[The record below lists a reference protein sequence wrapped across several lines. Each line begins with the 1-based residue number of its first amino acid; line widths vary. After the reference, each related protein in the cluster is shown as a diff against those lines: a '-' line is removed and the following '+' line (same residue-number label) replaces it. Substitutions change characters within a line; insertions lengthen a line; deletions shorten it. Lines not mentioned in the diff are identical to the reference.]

1 MATFT
6 DKVIVITGASEGIGR
21 ALCLALAPQRPRL
34 AIAARNEERLNE
46 LMKEVESKGAQALI
60 VPTDVT
66 CEEACKRL
74 IRMTIEKWGSID
86 VLVNNA
92 GGTMWTK
99 FEDITDTSI
108 FEKLIRLNYLGSVYC
123 TYYALHYLK
132 KSQGLVV
139 AVSSVAGL
147 VGVPTRTGYAA
158 SKHALFGF
166 FDSLRIELEGTGV
179 SVTMVAPAFV
189 LSEIHRRA
197 LGHDGKPLGK
207 SPLQEDSQILPGL
220 RNNRVQRHLID
231 VQLKH
236 IRPAVMADDVK
247 VELRAADLAE
257 IKRRRQNGFT
267 LKIGPREYLAQRA
280 NDCTAA
286 AHQHR
291 IRRIAE
297 RHTHGVREILFADEL
312 ACRQYETAPFQGDV
326 LHRRQ
331 PSVPIVSGRSTVQC
345 DVF

>member
-1 MATFT
+1 MAIFT
-6 DKVIVITGASEGIGR
+6 DKVIVVTGASEGIGR
-21 ALCLALAPQRPRL
+21 ALCLSLASQRPKL

-66 CEEACKRL
+66 SEDACKRL

-108 FEKLIRLNYLGSVYC
+108 FEKLLRLNYLGSVYC
-123 TYYALHYLK
+123 TYYALPHLK
-132 KSQGLVV
+132 KSRGLVV

-147 VGVPTRTGYAA
+147 TGVPTRTGYAA
-158 SKHALFGF
+158 AKHALFGF

-179 SVTMVAPAFV
+179 SVTMIAPDFV

-207 SPLQEDSQILPGL
+207 SPLQEGKIMTAEKCAALIVKAMENRDRVLLTSRRAKVGL
-220 RNNRVQRHLID
+220 WIKMVSPRSID
-231 VQLKH
+231 NIAKKA
-236 IRPAVMADDVK
+236 IREK
-247 VELRAADLAE
+247 
-257 IKRRRQNGFT
+257 K
-267 LKIGPREYLAQRA
+267 
-280 NDCTAA
+280 
-286 AHQHR
+286 
-291 IRRIAE
+291 
-297 RHTHGVREILFADEL
+297 
-312 ACRQYETAPFQGDV
+312 
-326 LHRRQ
+326 
-331 PSVPIVSGRSTVQC
+331 
-345 DVF
+345 

>member
-1 MATFT
+1 MAIFT
-6 DKVIVITGASEGIGR
+6 DKIIVVTGASEGIGR

-34 AIAARNEERLNE
+34 AIAARNEGRLNE
-46 LMKEVESKGAQALI
+46 LMKEIESKGAQALI

-66 CEEACKRL
+66 SEEACKRL

-92 GGTMWTK
+92 GGTMWTN

-123 TYYALHYLK
+123 TYYALPHLK
-132 KSQGLVV
+132 KSKGLVV

-147 VGVPTRTGYAA
+147 AGVPTRTAYAA

-179 SVTMVAPAFV
+179 SVTMVAPDFV

-207 SPLQEDSQILPGL
+207 SPLQEGKIMTAEKCAALIVKAME
-220 RNNRVQRHLID
+220 NRDRLLLTSRRAKVGRW
-231 VQLKH
+231 
-236 IRPAVMADDVK
+236 IRMVS
-247 VELRAADLAE
+247 
-257 IKRRRQNGFT
+257 
-267 LKIGPREYLAQRA
+267 PRLVD
-280 NDCTAA
+280 N
-286 AHQHR
+286 
-291 IRRIAE
+291 IAKKAM
-297 RHTHGVREILFADEL
+297 REKK
-312 ACRQYETAPFQGDV
+312 
-326 LHRRQ
+326 
-331 PSVPIVSGRSTVQC
+331 
-345 DVF
+345 